1 MARTIGIDLGTTTS
15 IMTYIK
21 DGKPYIIEDSQ
32 EGKIINSVVGIHED
46 GSTVFGRR
54 AKNQMLQFP
63 DRTAIEVKRLFGTDE
78 KVKLG
83 DEEFQP
89 HVISAILLKHL
100 KEIAEKYLNEK
111 VDEAVITVPANFN
124 SLQRQLTKQA
134 GELAG
139 LKVERIINEPT
150 AAAIAYGFDNSDK
163 DEKILVYDLGGG
175 TFDVTILEI
184 IDGVIDVICSRGNN
198 KLGGKDFDNILER
211 YIINDFYKKHGINL
225 YNDAEIRVLTSIK
238 EKVEEAKK
246 ELSTQDSSNVYIPYV
261 AFKDNQPLSIDCSIT
276 RETFE
281 SLIMQNVLSTKETIA
296 DALKA
301 ADLTAEEIDTVIL
314 VGGSTRVPLVK
325 KLANAIFPD
334 KVKDDINPD
343 VAVALGA
350 AIQAGIKNDEFDNE
364 DIDIIVTDKS
374 SYNLGVA
381 ATRIVNNQRVDD
393 LFSKIIEKDN
403 SIPCTKR
410 KVYSTT
416 VDNQSEVI
424 IPIYEGDS
432 DCVND
437 NIKIGEVVLDG
448 IPRGKAGSQDI
459 AVDFSYDLNG
469 IIKVTATVLSTGN
482 KIDAQIDL
490 SSVSEPISGGLIE
503 KYFEESSNADKTEEI
518 KEYNEVKET
527 INTSCEDD
535 IYKQYPLYSR
545 VEGSINFAKNMS
557 MDTNEVNQKK
567 INDAIQ
573 KIKNAVVSDDEV
585 LLEKFE
591 IELTDILFE
600 I

>member
-238 EKVEEAKK
+238 EKEEEAKK

-591 IELTDILFE
+591 MELTDILFE

>member
-111 VDEAVITVPANFN
+111 VDEAVITVPANLN

-139 LKVERIINEPT
+139 LKVERFINAPT

-198 KLGGKDFDNILER
+198 KLGGKDFDNLLER

-545 VEGSINFAKNMS
+545 VEGSVNFAKNMS

-573 KIKNAVVSDDEV
+573 KINNAVVSDDEV
-585 LLEKFE
+585 ILEKFE
-591 IELTDILFE
+591 MELTDILFE

>member
-1 MARTIGIDLGTTTS
+1 MSKIIGIDLGTTNS
-15 IMTYIK
+15 CVCVLEAGEAKVI
-21 DGKPYIIEDSQ
+21 PNP
-32 EGKIINSVVGIHED
+32 EGGRTTPSVVA
-46 GSTVFGRR
+46 F
-54 AKNQMLQFP
+54 KNDERIVGDASKRLVVTNK
-63 DRTAIEVKRLFGTDE
+63 DTISSVKRLMGTDKKVEAAGKKYTPEEVSAMVLSYMKSYAESYLGE
-78 KVKLG
+78 KVTK
-83 DEEFQP
+83 
-89 HVISAILLKHL
+89 
-100 KEIAEKYLNEK
+100 
-111 VDEAVITVPANFN
+111 AVITVPAYFN
-124 SLQRQLTKQA
+124 DAERQATKNA
-134 GELAG
+134 GKIAG
-139 LKVERIINEPT
+139 LEVERIINEPT
-150 AAAIAYGFDNSDK
+150 AAALAYGLDK
-163 DEKILVYDLGGG
+163 QDTAQTILVYDLGGG

-591 IELTDILFE
+591 MELTDILFE

>member
-585 LLEKFE
+585 LLV
-591 IELTDILFE
+591 
-600 I
+600 

>member
-591 IELTDILFE
+591 MELTDILFE

>member
-381 ATRIVNNQRVDD
+381 ATRIVNNQRLDD

-437 NIKIGEVVLDG
+437 NLKIGEVVLDG

-591 IELTDILFE
+591 MELTDILFE